1 MTMADMVNMP
11 AAPMPCTTRAPISA
25 SMGGRVDAAIVP
37 ARNSSIPV
45 MYMHFLPAACETCEK
60 TSWKTV
66 CASR

>member
-11 AAPMPCTTRAPISA
+11 AAPMPCTTRAPIST
-25 SMGGRVDAAIVP
+25 SMWGRVIAATAP
-37 ARNSSIPV
+37 ARNSSSPV
-45 MYMHFLPAACETCEK
+45 MYMHFLPAACEMCEK